1 MDYLGAAPMPN
12 LLSHYRRFAKDE
24 AGNIAIMFG
33 LTAVVLLTAG
43 GLAVEVSR
51 AMTERSSMA
60 NALDAA
66 VLATARSISL
76 GEITRAEAENYM
88 NAMFAA
94 NLNVSAEEVAGYR
107 IDNIQFNEAT
117 KTLSA
122 NGTRD
127 FDTMFR
133 FFGENNALTLR
144 TNSAALYGTTY
155 VEVAMTFD
163 VTGSMKGAR
172 LRDLKNAATEGV
184 TLLLGDGESETVRVS
199 SVPYAEAVN
208 AGSLA
213 RYVFPDDGGANT
225 APPRFGDFTT
235 MIESGQRPAGL
246 SPSANLSG
254 SGPLAKDTCATERK
268 GDYAVMPDGPDRAMV
283 NRDDRLSSCPTV
295 ALIPLTNDKDRLTS
309 SIATFTAKGVT
320 AGQIGIQWAWYMLAP
335 EWADY
340 LPEGSKPRDP
350 ATSSDT
356 VKKYAII
363 MTDGEFNTAFSGSNR
378 QLPQGPQEREAVR
391 ATNQALA
398 LCKAMKEDRIT
409 VFTIGFG
416 LRDGTRAMNMLRD
429 CATPQDGAIQYFYS
443 ATTGADLT
451 AAYTEI
457 SRTIQSLRLVR

>member
-1 MDYLGAAPMPN
+1 MLN

-107 IDNIQFNEAT
+107 IENIQFNEAT

-122 NGTRD
+122 NGARD

-133 FFGENNALTLR
+133 FFGENNALTLQ

-172 LRDLKNAATEGV
+172 LRNLKTAAVEGV
-184 TLLLGDGESETVRVS
+184 TQLLGDGDNETIRIS
-199 SVPYAEAVN
+199 AIPYAEAVN
-208 AGSLA
+208 VGALS
-213 RYVFPDDGGANT
+213 RYVFPDNGGPT
-225 APPRFGDFTT
+225 VAPPSLGSLVD
-235 MIESGQRPAGL
+235 MLESGEMPEGI

-254 SGPLAKDTCATERK
+254 SGRLGEDDCATERK
-268 GDYAVMPDGPDRAMV
+268 GSFMYLPDGPDKALV
-283 NRDDRLSSCPTV
+283 NRDDRLAVCPE
-295 ALIPLTNDKDRLTS
+295 AGLIPLTNDVDALIS
-309 SIATFTAKGVT
+309 SINKYRDGGFT
-320 AGQIGIQWAWYMLAP
+320 AGQIGIQWAWYTLAHQ
-335 EWADY
+335 WADY
-340 LPEGSKPRDP
+340 LPAGAKPRDP
-350 ATSSDT
+350 ATSNDT
-356 VKKYAII
+356 VRKYAVI
-363 MTDGEFNTAFSGSNR
+363 MTDGEFNTVYAGENR
-378 QLPQGPQEREAVR
+378 SRPGGANGTLS
-391 ATNQALA
+391 TNHALK
-398 LCKAMKEDRIT
+398 LCEAMKAEGIT
-409 VFTIGFG
+409 IFTIGFQLG
-416 LRDGTRAMNMLRD
+416 ETRAINMLRD
-429 CATPQDGAIQYFYS
+429 CATPQDGAIQYFYNAS
-443 ATTGADLT
+443 TGTDLT
-451 AAYTEI
+451 NAYRNIAA
-457 SRTIQSLRLVR
+457 TIQSLRLVR

>member
-1 MDYLGAAPMPN
+1 MPN
-12 LLSHYRRFAKDE
+12 FLTQYRRFAKDE
-24 AGNIAIMFG
+24 TGNIAIMFG

-76 GEITRAEAENYM
+76 GEITQDEAEVYLNG
-88 NAMFAA
+88 MFAA
-94 NLNVSAEEVAGYR
+94 NLNVSAEDVAGYR
-107 IDNIQFNEAT
+107 IENIQFDDVT

-122 NGTRD
+122 NGARD

-144 TNSAALYGTTY
+144 TSSAALYGTTY

-163 VTGSMKGAR
+163 VTGSMSGGR
-172 LRDLKNAATEGV
+172 LRDLKKAAAEGV
-184 TLLLGDGESETVRVS
+184 TLLLGDDGENETVRVS
-199 SVPYAEAVN
+199 SVPYAESVN

-213 RYVFPDDGGANT
+213 RYVFPDDGAANT
-225 APPRFGDFTT
+225 APPRLTDFNT

-246 SPSANLSG
+246 SPQANLSG
-254 SGPLAKDTCATERK
+254 SGPVGPDTCATERK
-268 GDYAVMPDGPDRAMV
+268 GEYAVRSDGPDRAMV
-283 NRDDRLSSCPTV
+283 NRDDRVVSCPNVT
-295 ALIPLTNDKDRLTS
+295 LIPLTNDVDQLTS
-309 SIATFTAKGVT
+309 SIQSFAADGVT

-340 LPEGSKPRDP
+340 LPQDSQPRDP

-356 VKKYAII
+356 VRKYAII

-378 QLPQGPQEREAVR
+378 QRPQGPQQREAAR

-398 LCKAMKEDRIT
+398 LCEAMRDDGIT

-416 LRDGTRAMNMLRD
+416 LSNGSRPMNMLRD
-429 CATPQDGAIQYFYS
+429 CATPQDGAIQYFYN